1 MKTLSANTSTTHSG
15 AEAPAVNR
23 WLIVLGTIIVQMGLG
38 TIYTWSLFNQPLVD
52 KFGWQLSSVAI
63 TFSITSFAL
72 AFATLFSG
80 KLQEK
85 WGIRRLIG
93 TAGIVLGLGLMLSS
107 QVSSLPL
114 LYLLAGVVVGFADGT
129 AYMTSLSN
137 LIKWFPERKGLISG
151 ISVGAYGTGS
161 LLFKYI
167 NGSLIGSV
175 GVSMAF
181 LYWGVI
187 VLLMIVIGSR
197 MIKEAVVSEA
207 PAGQTAP
214 ANSSANQA
222 AQDGTREPQWNGAAP
237 VIAHNYTVK
246 EMLKTKQAYL
256 LFIMFFTACMSGLY
270 LIGIVKDI
278 GVQLAGLDLATAAN
292 AVAMIAIFNTVGRI
306 ILGALSDKVGRLKV
320 LCGTFLVTAV
330 AVAVLSFVPLTFGIF
345 FAAVAAIAF
354 CFGGNITVFPAIV
367 SDFFGLKNH
376 GKNYGV
382 IYQGFGIGALSG
394 AFIAAWMG
402 GFKPTFIIIG
412 ILCLISFLIAIMI
425 KPPVYSEREQGA
437 DDAKPAKWKANP
449 HTVR

>member
-1 MKTLSANTSTTHSG
+1 MSQMVTHTQASMSQTNSSG
-15 AEAPAVNR
+15 KPANR
-23 WLIVLGTIIVQMGLG
+23 WLIALGTIIVQMGLG

-52 KFGWQLSSVAI
+52 KFGWELSSVAI

-93 TAGIVLGLGLMLSS
+93 TSGIILGLGLMLSS
-107 QVSSLPL
+107 QVSSLSL

-161 LLFKYI
+161 LIFKYI
-167 NGSLIGSV
+167 NGSLIGSA

-181 LYWGVI
+181 LYWGII

-197 MIKEAVVSEA
+197 LIREAVVIDTVPVASTEQVKNSTKKY
-207 PAGQTAP
+207 QTRSTSTP
-214 ANSSANQA
+214 MVVS
-222 AQDGTREPQWNGAAP
+222 
-237 VIAHNYTVK
+237 HNYSVK
-246 EMLKTKQAYL
+246 EMLKTKEAYL

-278 GVQLAGLDLATAAN
+278 GVQLAGLDLSTAAN

-306 ILGALSDKVGRLKV
+306 ILGALSDKVGRIKV
-320 LCGTFLVTAV
+320 ICSTFIVTAA
-330 AVAVLSFVPLTFGIF
+330 AVAVLSFVPLTYGVF
-345 FAAVAAIAF
+345 FASVAAIAF
-354 CFGGNITVFPAIV
+354 CFGGNITVFPTIV

-394 AFIAAWMG
+394 SFVAAWMG
-402 GFKPTFIIIG
+402 GFKPTFIVIG
-412 ILCLISFLIAIMI
+412 IMCIISFLIAVLI
-425 KPPVYSEREQGA
+425 KPPVAPQTTREEA
-437 DDAKPAKWKANP
+437 SKEAKWATKP
-449 HTVR
+449 HTAG